1 MIDEGVIKW
10 IVNFLKARKYRVRVN
25 GLMAVTQAGI
35 MSLVESHKAAF
46 WDQLCL

>member
-10 IVNFLKARKYRVRVN
+10 IVNFLKARN
-25 GLMAVTQAGI
+25 IESELMAVTQAGI

-46 WDQLCL
+46 WDQFCF